1 MTSLRQ
7 DEDYSYLVNDAL
19 REHWWEQVKFV
30 PLGSSDAWNWTLGAE
45 IRTRYERYV
54 NDEWGA
60 GPNPDHDYVWV
71 RALPHLD
78 LRYRD
83 SVRVF
88 AQLMSAVEQGDEA
101 GTSPIDEDRADV
113 LQAFADLR
121 VAGGKDSNW
130 TLRGGRQVLAFG
142 SERLVSARYG
152 PNVMRSFDAADLVL
166 DHGPW
171 KVDLLLGRP
180 VAVAE
185 GAFDDQADDSQSF
198 WALYGTR
205 RLGEAKG
212 IDLYYIGYENDLATF
227 DQGSAREERHTL
239 GSRVFGQEGP
249 WDWNFELFAQAG
261 TFGDGDIRAWS
272 FASDSGC
279 VVEWLPLEP
288 RLGLKA
294 NIISGDQDPG
304 DEDLETFNPLFPKGK
319 YFGEAGLIGPYNLI
333 NVHPSLEFDL
343 SEEWSLS
350 LASVLYWRESTEDGV
365 YANSGQLLRP
375 DGGSDDRYIGS
386 QFDVAL
392 GYAPMR
398 FLDMSLAYSTFVPG
412 SFIEST
418 GPDETVRFLGL
429 ELRFRF

>member
-7 DEDYSYLVNDAL
+7 DEDYSYLADDAL
-19 REHWWEQVKFV
+19 RRNWWERVKFV
-30 PLGSSDAWNWTLGAE
+30 PLGSSQWRWTFGAE
-45 IRTRYERYV
+45 VRAKYERYE

-60 GPNPDHDYVWV
+60 GPTPDHDYVWFRV
-71 RALPHLD
+71 LPYLE

-83 SVRVF
+83 GFRVF
-88 AQLMSAVEQGDEA
+88 TQLMSAVEHGDEA
-101 GTSPIDEDRADV
+101 GTSPVDEDRADV

-121 VAGGKDSNW
+121 VAGGEDSSW

-142 SERLVSARYG
+142 SERLISARYG
-152 PNVMRSFDAADLVL
+152 PNVMRSFDAADLQL

-180 VAVAE
+180 VAVEE
-185 GAFDDQADDSQSF
+185 GGFDDEADDSRSL

-205 RLGEAKG
+205 ERGETG
-212 IDLYYIGYENDLATF
+212 IDLYYIGYENDLAEF

-239 GSRVFGQEGP
+239 GSRIFGREGP
-249 WDWNFELFAQAG
+249 WDWNFELFGQAG

-272 FASDSGC
+272 IASDTGR
-279 VVEWLPLEP
+279 VLQRVPLEP

-294 NIISGDQDPG
+294 NIISGDDDPG

-333 NVHPSLEFDL
+333 NVHPSLEFAL
-343 SEEWSLS
+343 SEPWKLSLS
-350 LASVLYWRESTEDGV
+350 SVLYWRESTDDGV
-365 YANSGQLLRP
+365 YGNSGQVLRA
-375 DGGSDDRYIGS
+375 DGGSDERYIGS
-386 QFDVAL
+386 QLDVVL
-392 GYAPMR
+392 DYAPTR
-398 FLDMSLAYSTFVPG
+398 LLDMNLAYSTFVPG
-412 SFIEST
+412 GFIEST